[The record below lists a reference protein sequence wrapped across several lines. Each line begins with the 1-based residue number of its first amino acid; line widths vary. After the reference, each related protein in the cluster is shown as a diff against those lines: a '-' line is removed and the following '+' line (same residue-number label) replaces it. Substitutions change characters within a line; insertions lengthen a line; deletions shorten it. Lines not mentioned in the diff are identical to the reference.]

1 MIHNNVLAIATRD
14 ETPPASPARAQTIP
28 QLIQTPIPNPPQ
40 GKKPIRLLACG
51 VPEGVNG
58 IIHRL
63 HVLGFAEVIAW
74 TPPLPSP
81 IEGEII
87 RVLTRHIRIER

>member
-1 MIHNNVLAIATRD
+1 MIHDNVLSLATG
-14 ETPPASPARAQTIP
+14 EGKTPASPAQPQTIP
-28 QLIQTPIPNPPQ
+28 QIIQTPVPNPPQ

-51 VPEGVNG
+51 VPKGVNG

-87 RVLTRHIRIER
+87 RVLTRHIKIES